1 MKLGLISDIHGDLR
15 ALNRALMLLHERHHV
30 DVIWC
35 AGDLVGRG
43 QQPNEVVARIIN
55 GAIPSVLGN
64 HDEFMLML
72 NRSKPD
78 AHHPVLGYK
87 PETLRMLR
95 TLPRTYRARLE
106 GHNIVMVHGTPRSN
120 SESLSLAPAH
130 QEKALAWLSKI
141 GAQILVA
148 GHTHVPMY
156 AQDKRGLV
164 VNPGS
169 LFDPTGFERSSSE
182 SYGVL
187 DITTLTFRHYPL
199 WD

>member
-1 MKLGLISDIHGDLR
+1 MKLGLISDIHGDLK
-15 ALNRALMLLHERHHV
+15 ALNRALTLLKERHQV
-30 DVIWC
+30 DAIWC

-43 QQPNEVVARIIN
+43 QQPNEVVHRVV
-55 GAIPSVLGN
+55 GSIPSVLGN
-64 HDEFMLML
+64 HDEFVLML
-72 NRSKPD
+72 NRTQTERHQTLLSCTPD
-78 AHHPVLGYK
+78 
-87 PETLRMLR
+87 TLRLLR
-95 TLPRTYRARLE
+95 TLPRTYRTRLE
-106 GHNIVMVHGTPRSN
+106 GRNIVMIHGTPRSN

-130 QEKALAWLSKI
+130 REKALAWLKKI
-141 GAQILVA
+141 GAQILIA

-156 AQDKRGLV
+156 AQDQRGLV

-187 DITTLTFRHYPL
+187 DVTALTFAHYPL